1 MSERDPCENPLE
13 MLSQDVETEFLDS
26 MDELEER
33 IAADLRDGR
42 VREGNDEN
50 AVSGDG
56 HAE

>member
-42 VREGNDEN
+42 VCARSDDD